1 MHTGRKARIMNNS
14 KAAKRQFRVMI
25 VTAALILCIG
35 AVIVSVSVSQNRRG
49 RGAEDTTAES
59 LTQDSAAHTESSA
72 PAEQPAHGTEKAPE
86 EESAKADETTPAAED
101 VKPTAVP
108 DPLPA
113 FIAPVSGMLMK
124 EHSMDVPVFSVT
136 MEDYRTHTGVD
147 IAASAGTAVRAAA
160 DGTVAEIWEDPMMG
174 HCISITHSGGAQSV
188 YKNLS
193 PETPEEITVGC
204 DVKAGTVIGSVGES
218 ALAEIAE
225 ESHLHY
231 ELHINGAAA
240 DPADFMLIGTT
251 DTSYEG

>member
-1 MHTGRKARIMNNS
+1 MNNS
-14 KAAKRQFRVMI
+14 KAAKRQFRVMV

-49 RGAEDTTAES
+49 RGTGDTTADS
-59 LTQDSAAHTESSA
+59 QTQDSAAHTESSA
-72 PAEQPAHGTEKAPE
+72 VAQPPTHTEDTSVK
-86 EESAKADETTPAAED
+86 EESVKTEETTSASPED
-101 VKPTAVP
+101 IRQTAVP
-108 DPLPA
+108 EPLPS

-124 EHSMDVPVFSVT
+124 EHSVDVPVFSVT
-136 MEDYRTHTGVD
+136 MEDYRTHTGGD
-147 IAASAGTAVRAAA
+147 IAASTGTAVRAAA
-160 DGTVAEIWEDPMMG
+160 DGTVSEIWEDPMMG
-174 HCISITHSGGAQSV
+174 RCLSITHSGGAQSV

-193 PETPEEITVGC
+193 PETPEDITVGTV
-204 DVKAGTVIGSVGES
+204 VKAGTVIGSVGES

-231 ELHINGAAA
+231 ELLINGVSA